1 MEAQDITTFCPASR
15 ADWRRWLAE
24 NHSSQQSVWLVYY
37 KKNAAT
43 PTISW
48 REAVDE
54 ALCFGWIDS
63 TRRSLDEDRFM
74 QFFCR
79 RKPNSVWSKV
89 NKDKIERLLEEGL
102 IMKAGLDC
110 IEAAKRNGS
119 WAILD
124 EVEKTSVPEDLTEA
138 FKAHQGS
145 ETFFLGQS
153 RSVRKIILQ
162 WITLAKRPETRQK
175 RILEVAERAGQ
186 KLKPKF
192 MG

>member
-1 MEAQDITTFCPASR
+1 MESQDITTFCPASR
-15 ADWRRWLAE
+15 ADWRRWLVE
-24 NHSSQQSVWLVYY
+24 NHSAQQSVWLVYY
-37 KKNAAT
+37 KKNAAI

-63 TRRSLDEDRFM
+63 TRRSVDEDRFM

-89 NKDKIERLLEEGL
+89 NKDKVERLMEEGL
-102 IMKAGLDC
+102 IMMAGLEC
-110 IEAAKRNGS
+110 IETAKRNGS

-124 EVEKTSVPEDLTEA
+124 EVEKTTVPEDLTEA

-145 ETFFLGQS
+145 ESFFLSQS

-175 RILEVAERAGQ
+175 RIIEVAERAGQ

-192 MG
+192 LG